1 MCQKRNELHKQILH
15 CRSELSKICLLFKYN
30 LFVPKLK
37 MPILNFLTIC
47 TKFRHKNSTNL
58 SDLKLLAT
66 HRLKTSKLWLPF
78 QEIYYFPIQKNQFS
92 VRAIILF
99 LLEKTDEVSV
109 KQEIKKFLRR
119 VQLKAFF
126 YDKQDDSNTSNKDT
140 LETLHIR

>member
-30 LFVPKLK
+30 LFVPKIKDANSKLSNNLHQIQAQK
-37 MPILNFLTIC
+37 LDQPIGPQIISDSSPENLETVITIPGDLL
-47 TKFRHKNSTNL
+47 L
-58 SDLKLLAT
+58 SD
-66 HRLKTSKLWLPF
+66 S
-78 QEIYYFPIQKNQFS
+78 
-92 VRAIILF
+92 
-99 LLEKTDEVSV
+99 EVSV

-126 YDKQDDSNTSNKDT
+126 YDKQDDSNISNKDT

>member
-1 MCQKRNELHKQILH
+1 MRTKIKDANSKLSNNLHQIQAQKLDQPIGPQI
-15 CRSELSKICLLFKYN
+15 I
-30 LFVPKLK
+30 
-37 MPILNFLTIC
+37 
-47 TKFRHKNSTNL
+47 
-58 SDLKLLAT
+58 SDSSPE
-66 HRLKTSKLWLPF
+66 TSKLWLPF

-140 LETLHIR
+140 IETLHIR